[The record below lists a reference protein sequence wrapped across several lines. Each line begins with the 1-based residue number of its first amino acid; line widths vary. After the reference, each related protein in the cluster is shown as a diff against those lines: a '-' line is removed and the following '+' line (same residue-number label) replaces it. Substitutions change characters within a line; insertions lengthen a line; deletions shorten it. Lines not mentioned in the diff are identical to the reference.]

1 MAAMMPGAP
10 PLRHL
15 DLDLQS
21 HIRSI
26 PGFPKPGILF
36 RDINTLLR
44 SPEAM
49 AEVIQQLGE
58 FCDQV
63 KPDLIVGIESRG
75 IIFGA
80 PLARDRRLG
89 FVPVRK
95 PGKLPGEVVAL
106 DYALEYGT
114 DRLEIQ
120 ADAFEN
126 SPRVLVVDDL
136 LATGGTAAATG
147 KLVEQA
153 GGCLVG
159 FAFVIELEGLGG
171 RQALPA
177 GNRLKRCCVTADCS
191 ASRRPLPTA
200 ANSTTRSSTARL
212 GAGLVPVQPGVAP
225 GPGRWDSIPNGA
237 EGTAAARPSLGVVAG
252 WT

>member
-1 MAAMMPGAP
+1 MGAL

-26 PGFPKPGILF
+26 PDFPKPGILF
-36 RDINTLLR
+36 RDINPLLR

-49 AEVIQQLGE
+49 AEVIRLLGGV
-58 FCDQV
+58 CDQV
-63 KPDLIVGIESRG
+63 KPDLIAGIESRG
-75 IIFGA
+75 FIFGA
-80 PLARDRRLG
+80 PLASDRKLG

-95 PGKLPGEVVAL
+95 PGKLPGEMVGL

-120 ADAFEN
+120 ADAFAQA
-126 SPRVLVVDDL
+126 SRVLVVDDL

-147 KLVEQA
+147 QLVEQA

-177 GNRLKRCCVTADCS
+177 DQ
-191 ASRRPLPTA
+191 
-200 ANSTTRSSTARL
+200 
-212 GAGLVPVQPGVAP
+212 PVDALLRYG
-225 GPGRWDSIPNGA
+225 
-237 EGTAAARPSLGVVAG
+237 
-252 WT
+252 

>member
-1 MAAMMPGAP
+1 MAAMMPVAP

-15 DLDLQS
+15 NLDLQS

-26 PGFPKPGILF
+26 PDFPKPGILF
-36 RDINTLLR
+36 RDINPLLR

-49 AEVIQQLGE
+49 AEVIRQLGE

-75 IIFGA
+75 FIFGA
-80 PLARDRRLG
+80 PLASDRRLG

-95 PGKLPGEVVAL
+95 PGKLPGEVVGL

-147 KLVEQA
+147 QLVEQA

-177 GNRLKRCCVTADCS
+177 GQ
-191 ASRRPLPTA
+191 
-200 ANSTTRSSTARL
+200 
-212 GAGLVPVQPGVAP
+212 PVEALLRYG
-225 GPGRWDSIPNGA
+225 
-237 EGTAAARPSLGVVAG
+237 
-252 WT
+252 